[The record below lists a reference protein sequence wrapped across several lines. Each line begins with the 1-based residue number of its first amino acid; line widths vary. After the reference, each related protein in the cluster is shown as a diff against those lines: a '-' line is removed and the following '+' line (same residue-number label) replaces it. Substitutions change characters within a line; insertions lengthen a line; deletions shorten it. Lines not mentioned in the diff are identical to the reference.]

1 MQRSCICCSVFI
13 SKLLTTSDVVHVG
26 EFGRIWAAW
35 VEVFGCIIVALSVVG
50 GQQLE
55 AAQLQT
61 AAAPSRPVHRPV
73 QQLELA
79 AAAARGGGM
88 LWETLVSPAL
98 THASSPCHAASW
110 SMIIFN
116 WNFLDNFSWPSLIAQ
131 TYWWW
136 CGKER
141 FGRLLLWF
149 DIFTRSWVEGFFL
162 NISWGEKFSFQWTS
176 VNWAPLTPC
185 PANILTPK
193 IFSLIV
199 LKGFKL

>member
-1 MQRSCICCSVFI
+1 M
-13 SKLLTTSDVVHVG
+13 VHFW

-35 VEVFGCIIVALSVVG
+35 AEVFGCIIVALSVVG

-149 DIFTRSWVEGFFL
+149 DIFTRSWVEGFFSSQYIL
-162 NISWGEKFSFQWTS
+162 GRKVFLPMNFGKLSTVDSLPCKYFNAQNFQFNS
-176 VNWAPLTPC
+176 SQR
-185 PANILTPK
+185 I
-193 IFSLIV
+193 
-199 LKGFKL
+199 